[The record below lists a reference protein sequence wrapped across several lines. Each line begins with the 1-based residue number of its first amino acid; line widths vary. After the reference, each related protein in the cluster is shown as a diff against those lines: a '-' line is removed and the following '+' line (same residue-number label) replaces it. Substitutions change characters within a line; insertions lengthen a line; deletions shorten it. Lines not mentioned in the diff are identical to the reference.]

1 MDNYIYS
8 ILTISIVGSVIG
20 SIISSANPLKK
31 HLNYLCSLILVITLI
46 SPLVSVLKN
55 TFDIKEYI
63 NNFYH
68 SIKTEEII
76 ENSNTIIVN
85 TSKEKVCEGI
95 KETIISK
102 FSLEKTDVY
111 VSLELNSDDI
121 TSIEITKVNVILTNK
136 ASWSDTD
143 KIKSFLSELLSCPI
157 DVTRR

>member
-111 VSLELNSDDI
+111 V